1 MTTTEANLNLGF
13 DNIQISQDNATM
25 MFQAEI
31 FAQPRRKLAYRPNF
45 AHISAK
51 FQPPARTKGTIGNQE
66 MLETS
71 LEAPNILRI
80 RRRVQRNDFK
90 AVKDHTCLARFVRVK
105 ILLDFFP

>member
-13 DNIQISQDNATM
+13 DNINIAHNNATIT
-25 MFQAEI
+25 FQAEI

-51 FQPPARTKGTIGNQE
+51 FQPPTRTKGTIGNQE

-71 LEAPNILRI
+71 VEAPNILRI
-80 RRRVQRNDFK
+80 RKKVE
-90 AVKDHTCLARFVRVK
+90 
-105 ILLDFFP
+105 